1 MTHFIMRIVNP
12 IDQASVASAVES
24 VGRDLLDELPALS
37 KGQVV
42 IAGASLNTPV
52 ICQTRPRYTRHG
64 GTSVD
69 AVHAWEQYFHD
80 EAARSR
86 DVGVVDGQNGGRSRL
101 FRTERP

>member
-42 IAGASLNTPV
+42 IAGSSLNTPV
-52 ICQTRPRYTRHG
+52 ICQTRSRLTRHG
-64 GTSVD
+64 GSSIAAASEWD
-69 AVHAWEQYFHD
+69 KYFRGAEQ
-80 EAARSR
+80 RRR
-86 DVGVVDGQNGGRSRL
+86 DMSVVDGGSSRSRL
-101 FRTERP
+101 FRTEE